1 MKLVTFRG
9 ADGAHRVGA
18 LAAEGAA
25 IVDLA
30 RGAALLGGGAETFR
44 DMLAL
49 IDGGRAALERA
60 AEIVAAVSARG
71 VDEAWIDAAGVRLVA
86 PVPEPRQM
94 RDCLCFEQHLV
105 QARGQRYRKL
115 AAAAP
120 DPAAA
125 WRNFEESGA
134 LAIPQVWYDQPIY
147 YKQNR
152 FSVVGPEADIVWP
165 RYSDVMDY
173 ELEFGVFIARRGK
186 DIPREAARDYI
197 FGYTIFNDF
206 SARDAQAR
214 EMAGQLG
221 PAKGK
226 DFDTGNA
233 MGPWLVTA
241 DEIPDPYDLAMV
253 ARVNGEEWSRGNS
266 GTMHHRFEDIIAH
279 VSADETLHPGE
290 FLGSGTVG
298 NGCGLELDRFL
309 ADGDVVELE
318 VSGLGVLRN
327 RVRRQP
333 LRG

>member
-1 MKLVTFRG
+1 MKLVTYRG
-9 ADGAHRVGA
+9 AN
-18 LAAEGAA
+18 GAA
-25 IVDLA
+25 RIGSLLDDRGIVVDLA
-30 RGAALLGGGAETFR
+30 RGDALLGGAAPDAFR

-49 IDGGRAALERA
+49 IDGGPAALERA
-60 AEIVAAVSARG
+60 ARVSATVTERG
-71 VDEAWIDAAGVRLVA
+71 LDAATVALDAIRLLA

-94 RDCLCFEQHLV
+94 RDCLCFEKHFI

-115 AAAAP
+115 AASAP

-125 WRNFEESGA
+125 LRKFEQDGVLSV
-134 LAIPQVWYDQPIY
+134 PQVWYDQPIY

-152 FSVVGPEADIVWP
+152 FSVVGPDTDILWP
-165 RYSDVMDY
+165 RYSKVMDY
-173 ELEFGVFIARRGK
+173 ELEYGVFIGKRGK
-186 DIPREAARDYI
+186 DIPRERAREHI
-197 FGYTIFNDF
+197 FGFVIFNDF

-241 DEIPDPYDLAMV
+241 DEVPDPYNLIMR

-266 GTMHHRFEDIIAH
+266 GEMHHRFEDIIAH
-279 VSADETLHPGE
+279 VSADETLYPGE

-318 VSGLGVLRN
+318 IDGLGVLRN
-327 RVRRQP
+327 RVRVQR
-333 LRG
+333 